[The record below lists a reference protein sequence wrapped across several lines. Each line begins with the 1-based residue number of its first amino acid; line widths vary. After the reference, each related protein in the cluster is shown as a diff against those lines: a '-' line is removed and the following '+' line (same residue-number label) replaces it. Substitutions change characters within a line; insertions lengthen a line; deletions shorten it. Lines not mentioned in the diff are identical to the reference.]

1 MSLTLDPAIPSTA
14 RASSVAAR
22 TLTAGGLFAI
32 AAVHLMDLPG
42 KEPSYLAVLYVGL
55 VLVCVGVATR
65 LVMRPAPTT
74 WLAAVAIPLATMAAY
89 AVTRTR
95 VLRATSATGPSH
107 SALPR
112 SRAKRQQP
120 GASFSVSWRCV
131 AARGVICV
139 RCPGDRIRDPR

>member
-65 LVMRPAPTT
+65 LVMRPDPTT
-74 WLAAVAIPLATMAAY
+74 WMAGVAIPLATMAAY
-89 AVTRTR
+89 AVNGSPTARGSSTSHTTRTGS
-95 VLRATSATGPSH
+95 VGPST
-107 SALPR
+107 
-112 SRAKRQQP
+112 
-120 GASFSVSWRCV
+120 
-131 AARGVICV
+131 
-139 RCPGDRIRDPR
+139 

>member
-65 LVMRPAPTT
+65 LVMRPDPTT

-89 AVTRTR
+89 AVTRT
-95 VLRATSATGPSH
+95 VGLPGATGDIGNWTEPLGIA
-107 SALPR
+107 ALACEAATAWCAVLGLLALR
-112 SRAKRQQP
+112 RGQGRDLRTLP
-120 GASFSVSWRCV
+120 G
-131 AARGVICV
+131 
-139 RCPGDRIRDPR
+139 